1 MNIRSLYNI
10 LNSSVIVS
18 NFAQR
23 YEIQFVYEKNQ
34 KLFMLFYMFFP
45 SLLSDYGGTNAL
57 FHYFLPF

>member
-18 NFAQR
+18 NFAQK
-23 YEIQFVYEKNQ
+23 YKIQIVYEKNQ

-45 SLLSDYGGTNAL
+45 S
-57 FHYFLPF
+57 